1 MNKHQREINRK
12 AKYTATDINKH
23 CTFFDDEFTSFRKAR
38 KFVRQILS
46 LKGVLRKMTEMEVK
60 K

>member
-1 MNKHQREINRK
+1 MNKHQRGINKK

-38 KFVRQILS
+38 KFVRQILHIKMKS
-46 LKGVLRKMTEMEVK
+46 RK
-60 K
+60 